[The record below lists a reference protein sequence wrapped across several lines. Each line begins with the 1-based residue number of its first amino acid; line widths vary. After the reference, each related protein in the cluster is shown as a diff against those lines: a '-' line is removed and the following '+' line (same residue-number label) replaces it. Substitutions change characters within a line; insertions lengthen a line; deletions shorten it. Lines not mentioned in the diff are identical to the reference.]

1 MKVLV
6 YIFLFY
12 CPASVLFSQEAS
24 SLYKLS
30 FRSLASSPLNMADY
44 QGKKIIVAGFS
55 ATNPDKDVLF
65 SLNQLYEENKEKL
78 VVIVIPVYDS
88 RSHIS
93 TRAIRDNWRSH
104 LSLSYILSDP
114 GSSKKLNEEAVHPL
128 LQWVTSKE
136 YNQHFDQR
144 INGDGQAFVISE
156 TGRLFA
162 VLTGKAA
169 MNRQTMARIL
179 NMKVSDN

>member
-1 MKVLV
+1 MKVLI
-6 YIFLFY
+6 YLFLIF
-12 CPASVLFSQEAS
+12 CPASALFSQEPS

-30 FRSLASSPLNMADY
+30 FRSLNSSPLNMADY
-44 QGKKIIVAGFS
+44 QGKKILVAGYS
-55 ATNPDKDVLF
+55 ATNPDKEVLL
-65 SLNQLYEENKEKL
+65 SLDQLYKDNKEKL

-88 RSHIS
+88 GSHIS

-104 LSLSYILSDP
+104 LALSYILSDP

-136 YNQHFDQR
+136 YNRHFDQR
-144 INGDGQAFVISE
+144 INRDGKIFVISE

-169 MNRQTMARIL
+169 MNRQTMAKIL
-179 NMKVSDN
+179 NMQVPDN